1 MQKLAEIEA
10 RLTAPG
16 GPFEI
21 AEEEVLGERMAVF
34 RKRPRSL
41 RELLAGSAAHGDK
54 EYIVQGERRIS
65 YAEHLRLVGSVARGL
80 RERYGVQP
88 GDRVA
93 ILAENRPEW
102 ILSFWAAVSAGAV
115 VAALNGWWTADEI
128 AHGIA
133 NSEPRLLVG
142 DRKRLARLEGRDPGV
157 PTLEIESEFEKLAA
171 HAPGA
176 PLPDVPIAEDDPA
189 VILYTSGTT
198 GRAKGAVNTHRGLC
212 GFVQLNLLHGVRLM
226 LAAAAAGAP
235 RDANPPAPCMLVT
248 VPLFHM
254 SGLHAGAV
262 MMLAVGARTVWR
274 AGRFDPAEVLRLIEQ
289 ERVTQWAGL
298 GSMAPRV
305 LNHPDLAKYDLSS
318 LRNLGSGGAPTSPA
332 LLARMKQVAPTGAH
346 GRGLG
351 YGLSESVA
359 TISVIS
365 GGELEERPGSV
376 GRVQPTVQ
384 VEIRAPDG
392 RVLGPGE
399 EGEIHARS
407 PYLMRE
413 YWRDP
418 EATRKAL
425 LPGRWLATGD
435 IGRIEDGYL
444 YINSRA
450 RDLIL
455 RGAENVYPAEVEH
468 RLEAHPDVVEAAV
481 VGVDHPE
488 LGQEVKAIVVPVRG
502 AALDPAALA
511 RWCAQ
516 TLAPYKVPAH
526 FELRAEPLPRNAVGK
541 VLKNV
546 LRGESDTRFIED

>member
-1 MQKLAEIEA
+1 M
-10 RLTAPG
+10 
-16 GPFEI
+16 
-21 AEEEVLGERMAVF
+21 
-34 RKRPRSL
+34 
-41 RELLAGSAAHGDK
+41 
-54 EYIVQGERRIS
+54 
-65 YAEHLRLVGSVARGL
+65 
-80 RERYGVQP
+80 
-88 GDRVA
+88 
-93 ILAENRPEW
+93 
-102 ILSFWAAVSAGAV
+102 
-115 VAALNGWWTADEI
+115 
-128 AHGIA
+128 
-133 NSEPRLLVG
+133 
-142 DRKRLARLEGRDPGV
+142 
-157 PTLEIESEFEKLAA
+157 
-171 HAPGA
+171 
-176 PLPDVPIAEDDPA
+176 
-189 VILYTSGTT
+189 TSS
-198 GRAKGAVNTHRGLC
+198 
-212 GFVQLNLLHGVRLM
+212 
-226 LAAAAAGAP
+226 
-235 RDANPPAPCMLVT
+235 D
-248 VPLFHM
+248 
-254 SGLHAGAV
+254 
-262 MMLAVGARTVWR
+262 
-274 AGRFDPAEVLRLIEQ
+274 
-289 ERVTQWAGL
+289 
-298 GSMAPRV
+298 
-305 LNHPDLAKYDLSS
+305 
-318 LRNLGSGGAPTSPA
+318 
-332 LLARMKQVAPTGAH
+332 
-346 GRGLG
+346 
-351 YGLSESVA
+351 
-359 TISVIS
+359 
-365 GGELEERPGSV
+365 EERPGSV

-384 VEIRAPDG
+384 VEIRAPGG

-418 EATRKAL
+418 QATRKAL

-546 LRGESDTRFIED
+546 LRGESETRFVED